1 MIYDGVP
8 VKITYVR
15 DETTF
20 EENIMPILSKD
31 DNAYHIGL
39 WVKDGAVGIG
49 TISFYG
55 TDNDKYAALGHGIT
69 DVDTGELINVND
81 GNIVQTDIVSIEKGT
96 NISPGQIKGTINSD
110 AVYGDV
116 RLNNSTGIYGK
127 YLEKNILE
135 KYSQGIDVANI
146 NEIKTGDATIISTVD
161 NQMKEYS
168 VKIKKIYRAG
178 NKDNKNMVIEITDEE
193 LLNKTGGIIQGM
205 SGSPIIQSNRL
216 VGILTHVFINDPTKG
231 YAIFANTMTDVVNS
245 ME

>member
-1 MIYDGVP
+1 M
-8 VKITYVR
+8 
-15 DETTF
+15 
-20 EENIMPILSKD
+20 
-31 DNAYHIGL
+31 
-39 WVKDGAVGIG
+39 
-49 TISFYG
+49 
-55 TDNDKYAALGHGIT
+55 
-69 DVDTGELINVND
+69 
-81 GNIVQTDIVSIEKGT
+81 
-96 NISPGQIKGTINSD
+96 
-110 AVYGDV
+110 
-116 RLNNSTGIYGK
+116 
-127 YLEKNILE
+127 E
-135 KYSQGIDVANI
+135 KYSKGIDVANI

-205 SGSPIIQSNRL
+205 SGSPIIQDDRL